1 MVFAGLII
9 ILLIVLFLPFLVKK
23 IEEELEIFLFV
34 MGCLAVT
41 ATAQWQLG
49 LVKEALCAPIKIT
62 AAVFLAGFVF
72 KFFQSSL
79 AHGVNHAAAR
89 LGVKRFVLL
98 VIILLGFLSS
108 IITAII
114 AALILVEIAAHLKL
128 DRRNEILFVILACFS
143 IGFGAVLTPIGEPL
157 STIITAKLQ
166 GAPYHAGF
174 LFLFHHFKLFIITAV
189 ILFGVLAALIVSDK
203 NGNDCKLEI
212 AHREN
217 FKDVLMRTVKVYF
230 FIIALVFLGQ
240 GFKPLVD
247 ACIAKISWQGLYWIN
262 IISAVVDNATLA
274 AAEISPIMSLL
285 QIKSAALGLVIA
297 GGMLIPGNI
306 PNIIAAGRLKIKS
319 SEWARYG
326 LPLGLS
332 LMIVFFFAL
341 IVVQKS
347 Q

>member
-1 MVFAGLII
+1 MFVAG
-9 ILLIVLFLPFLVKK
+9 V
-23 IEEELEIFLFV
+23 
-34 MGCLAVT
+34 LAVT
-41 ATAQWQLG
+41 ITGQWQVALI
-49 LVKEALCAPIKIT
+49 KEALCAPVKIT
-62 AAVFLAGFVF
+62 VAVFLAGFLF
-72 KFFQSSL
+72 KWFQVPL
-79 AHGVNHAAAR
+79 AYHVNQASVR
-89 LGVKRFVLL
+89 LGTKRFVFLM
-98 VIILLGFLSS
+98 IILLGFLSS
-108 IITAII
+108 VITAII

-128 DRRNEILFVILACFS
+128 DRRNEILFVVLACFS

-174 LFLFHHFKLFIITAV
+174 LFLFHHFKPFIITAV
-189 ILFGVLAALIVSDK
+189 ILFGLLAALIVSDK
-203 NGNDCKLEI
+203 NGNDCNLGV

-217 FKDVLMRTVKVYF
+217 FKDVLIRTVKIYF
-230 FIIALVFLGQ
+230 FIIALVFLGH

-247 ACIAKISWQGLYWIN
+247 AGIAKISWQGLYWIN

-274 AAEISPIMSLL
+274 AAEISPVMSLL
-285 QIKSAALGLVIA
+285 QIKSATLGLVVA
-297 GGMLIPGNI
+297 GGMFIPGNI

-326 LPLGLS
+326 VPFGLAV
-332 LMIVFFFAL
+332 MVVFFFAL